1 MKTDYEGCFAAI
13 GLGVLGIG
21 MIAVFAI
28 LGTLF
33 GAIGGWIVGLF
44 FGTTI
49 LKVGALYGLHGVT
62 MWELGATLGFVGSF
76 FKSSVA
82 AKGK

>member
-1 MKTDYEGCFAAI
+1 MKTDYEGCFTAI

-44 FGTTI
+44 FGI
-49 LKVGALYGLHGVT
+49 YPANRASALRPIEALRY
-62 MWELGATLGFVGSF
+62 E
-76 FKSSVA
+76 
-82 AKGK
+82 